1 MEESVDL
8 VPGRGYACHVRKLF
22 LLFFAFAS
30 IGLAAETWHVSPQG
44 TLRLQSAIDAA
55 RDGDTII
62 LSSGTYVSSVPV
74 SVSGRSGLTLRA
86 EGVTWLVCKDL
97 YAEVLA
103 VTDCVDLR
111 IEGIRARHEEKLD
124 EYECEGS
131 VISARNV
138 RGLLV
143 SGCELAGSGAV
154 GIDLSN
160 CEDVEVN
167 GCYLHDNSLAAL
179 SLSEVSSVVISSNR
193 ISKNAAT
200 MYSTAV
206 TGLTM
211 LNNTISDNGETRD

>member
-1 MEESVDL
+1 MGESVDL
-8 VPGRGYACHVRKLF
+8 APGRGYAWHVRKLF
-22 LLFFAFAS
+22 LLLFAFAS
-30 IGLAAETWHVSPQG
+30 IGLVAETLRVSPQG
-44 TLRLQSAIDAA
+44 KLRLQSAIDAA

-62 LSSGTYVSSVPV
+62 LSGGTYVSAVPV
-74 SVSGRSGLTLRA
+74 AVSGRTGLTLRA
-86 EGVTWLVCKDL
+86 EGVVWLVCKDL
-97 YAEVLA
+97 YADVLT
-103 VTDCVDLR
+103 VTDCADLR
-111 IEGIRARHEEKLD
+111 IEGIRARHEVKLA

-131 VISARNV
+131 VISARSV

-143 SGCELAGSGAV
+143 RGCELAGSGAV
-154 GIDLSN
+154 GIDLSD

-211 LNNTISDNGETRD
+211 LNNNISDNGETRD

>member
-1 MEESVDL
+1 MRESVDL
-8 VPGRGYACHVRKLF
+8 VPGRGYAWCVRKL
-22 LLFFAFAS
+22 LLLLFAFAS
-30 IGLAAETWHVSPQG
+30 IGLAAETRHISPQG
-44 TLRLQSAIDAA
+44 KLRLQPAIDAA

-62 LSSGTYVSSVPV
+62 LSGGTYLLMVPV
-74 SVSGRSGLTLRA
+74 AVSGRTGLTLRA
-86 EGVTWLVCKDL
+86 EGVVWLVCKDL
-97 YAEVLA
+97 YVDVLA
-103 VTDCVDLR
+103 VTDCEDLR
-111 IEGIRARHEEKLD
+111 IEGIRARHEEELA

-138 RGLLV
+138 HGLLIA
-143 SGCELAGSGAV
+143 GCELAGSGAV

-179 SLSEVSSVVISSNR
+179 SLSEVSSILITSNR

-211 LNNTISDNGETRD
+211 LNNNISDNGETRD

>member
-1 MEESVDL
+1 
-8 VPGRGYACHVRKLF
+8 VRKLS
-22 LLFFAFAS
+22 LLLFAFAS
-30 IGLAAETWHVSPQG
+30 IGLAAETMHVSPRG
-44 TLRLQSAIDAA
+44 KLLLQSAIDAA

-62 LSSGTYVSSVPV
+62 LSGGTYVSAVPV
-74 SVSGRSGLTLRA
+74 AVAGRTGLTLKA
-86 EGVTWLVCKDL
+86 EGVVWLVCQDL
-97 YAEVLA
+97 YADVLA

-111 IEGIRARHEEKLD
+111 IEAIRARHEEKLA

-138 RGLLV
+138 QGLLV

-154 GIDLSN
+154 GIDLSD
-160 CEDVEVN
+160 CEDVEVK

-193 ISKNAAT
+193 ISNNAAT

-211 LNNTISDNGETRD
+211 LNNIISDNGETRD